1 MFLTIATTHRP
12 ATDLG
17 YLLHKN
23 PERVHEFELSFGKAQ
38 VFYPEASDQRCTAAL
53 VLEVD
58 PIALVRGP
66 ARNRSGDGLLTQYV
80 NDRPYAAS
88 SFLSVAIGRVF
99 GTALS
104 GRSKERP
111 DLAEAEI
118 PLSVRMAPLPCH
130 GGEAVLRK
138 LFEPLGYA
146 VGAEG
151 HVLDHAN
158 PDWGA
163 SRYFT
168 VTLDGCRRLS
178 DLLRHLTVL
187 VPVLDDEKHYWV
199 GEQEVEKLVRRGA
212 GWLDQHPE
220 KELIATRYM
229 RHFKRYAREA
239 LARLSDDDQPDPE
252 VAHEEHGDAEGALE
266 RPIRL
271 NELRLEAVAGAL
283 RGLGV
288 RRVVDLGCGE
298 GRLLKALLQ
307 DRRFEEIVGLDA
319 SVRAL
324 EMARARLNLDRLPS
338 LQRTRI
344 KLMHGA
350 LTYRD
355 ERLEGFDGASVV
367 EVIEHLDP
375 ARLAAFER
383 VLFEFAK
390 PGAVVMTTPNREY
403 NVKFEGL
410 PEGALRHR
418 DHRFEWTRA
427 EFAAWAERV
436 AADHGYRVDFHP
448 IGELDPEL
456 GPPTQ
461 MAVFERCA

>member
-212 GWLDQHPE
+212 GWLDEHPE
-220 KELIATRYM
+220 KQLIATRYM

-324 EMARARLNLDRLPS
+324 EMARTRLDLDRLPS
-338 LQRTRI
+338 LQRARI

-355 ERLEGFDGASVV
+355 QRLEGFDGASVV

-403 NVKFEGL
+403 NVKFEGM

>member
-99 GTALS
+99 GTALA

-168 VTLDGCRRLS
+168 VTLDGCRKLS

-212 GWLDQHPE
+212 GWLDEHPE
-220 KELIATRYM
+220 RQLIATRYM

-324 EMARARLNLDRLPS
+324 EMARARLDLDRLAS

-403 NVKFEGL
+403 NVKFEGMT
-410 PEGALRHR
+410 EGAMRHR

-448 IGELDPEL
+448 IGELDPDL

>member
-212 GWLDQHPE
+212 GWLDEHPE
-220 KELIATRYM
+220 KQLIATRYM

-283 RGLGV
+283 RG
-288 RRVVDLGCGE
+288 RVVDLGCGE

-324 EMARARLNLDRLPS
+324 EMARTRLDLDRLPS
-338 LQRTRI
+338 LQRARI

-355 ERLEGFDGASVV
+355 QRLEGFDGASVV

-403 NVKFEGL
+403 NVKFEGM

>member
-168 VTLDGCRRLS
+168 VTLDGCRKLS

-212 GWLDQHPE
+212 GWLDEHPE

-252 VAHEEHGDAEGALE
+252 VAHEEHGNAEGALE

-324 EMARARLNLDRLPS
+324 EMARARLDLDRLAS

-403 NVKFEGL
+403 NVKFEGMT
-410 PEGALRHR
+410 EGALRHR

>member
-1 MFLTIATTHRP
+1 MLLTITTTYSP

-23 PERVHEFELSFGKAQ
+23 PERVHEVELSFGKAR
-38 VFYPEASDQRCTAAL
+38 VFYPEASDARCTAAL
-53 VLEVD
+53 VLDVD
-58 PIALVRGP
+58 PIGLIRGS
-66 ARNRSGDGLLTQYV
+66 ARNRSGGGLLTQYV

-111 DLAEAEI
+111 DLVQAAI
-118 PLSVRMAPLPCH
+118 PLSVRIAPLPCR

-138 LFEPLGYA
+138 LFEPLGYT
-146 VGAEG
+146 VGVEG
-151 HVLDHAN
+151 HVLDEAN
-158 PDWGA
+158 PDWGM

-168 VTLDGCRRLS
+168 VTLEGHQRIS

-187 VPVLDDEKHYWV
+187 IPVLDDEKHYWV
-199 GEQEVEKLVRRGA
+199 GDQEVEKLVRRGE
-212 GWLDQHPE
+212 GWLEDHPE
-220 KELIATRYM
+220 KQLIATRYM

-252 VAHEEHGDAEGALE
+252 AIQKEHSDAEGELE

-271 NELRLEAVAGAL
+271 NKLRLAAVVGAL
-283 RGLGV
+283 KERGV

-298 GRLLKALLQ
+298 GRLLKILLG
-307 DRRFEEIVGLDA
+307 DRRIEKIVGLDT

-324 EMARARLNLDRLPS
+324 EVAGERLNLDRLPPM
-338 LQRTRI
+338 QRARI
-344 KLMHGA
+344 DLLHGA

-355 ERLEGFDGASVV
+355 TRLEGFEAATVV
-367 EVIEHLDP
+367 EVIEHLDL
-375 ARLAAFER
+375 ARLTAFER

-390 PGAVVMTTPNREY
+390 PDMVIITTPNREY
-403 NVKFEGL
+403 NVKFEGM

-436 AADHGYRVDFHP
+436 AKEHGYSVQFEP
-448 IGELDPEL
+448 IGDLDPDL
-456 GPPTQ
+456 GAPTQ
-461 MAVFERCA
+461 MAVFDKCA

>member
-212 GWLDQHPE
+212 GWLDEHPE
-220 KELIATRYM
+220 KQLIATRYM

-283 RGLGV
+283 RRLGV

-324 EMARARLNLDRLPS
+324 EMARTRLDLDRLPS
-338 LQRTRI
+338 LQRARI

-355 ERLEGFDGASVV
+355 QRLEGFDGASVV

-403 NVKFEGL
+403 NVKFEGM

-456 GPPTQ
+456 GPPTHR
-461 MAVFERCA
+461 AVFERCA

>member
-23 PERVHEFELSFGKAQ
+23 PEPVHEFGLSFGKAQ

-111 DLAEAEI
+111 DLAAAEI

-168 VTLDGCRRLS
+168 VTLDGCRKLS

-212 GWLDQHPE
+212 GWLDEHPE
-220 KELIATRYM
+220 RQLIATRYM

-252 VAHEEHGDAEGALE
+252 VAHEAHGDAEGALE

-403 NVKFEGL
+403 NVKFEGMT
-410 PEGALRHR
+410 EGALRHR

>member
-168 VTLDGCRRLS
+168 VTLDGCRKLS

-212 GWLDQHPE
+212 GWLDEHPE
-220 KELIATRYM
+220 RQLIATRYM

-324 EMARARLNLDRLPS
+324 EMARARLDLDRLAS

-403 NVKFEGL
+403 NVKFEGMT
-410 PEGALRHR
+410 EGAMRHR

-427 EFAAWAERV
+427 EFAAWAYRV

-448 IGELDPEL
+448 IGELDPDL

>member
-212 GWLDQHPE
+212 GWLDEHPE
-220 KELIATRYM
+220 KQLIATRYM

-324 EMARARLNLDRLPS
+324 EMARTRLDLDRLPS
-338 LQRTRI
+338 LQRARI

-355 ERLEGFDGASVV
+355 QRLEGFDGASVV

-403 NVKFEGL
+403 NVKFEGM

-427 EFAAWAERV
+427 EFAAWAERA

>member
-212 GWLDQHPE
+212 GWLDEHPE
-220 KELIATRYM
+220 KQLIATRYM

-324 EMARARLNLDRLPS
+324 EMARARLDLDRLPS
-338 LQRTRI
+338 LQRKRI

-355 ERLEGFDGASVV
+355 ERLEGFDGA
-367 EVIEHLDP
+367 
-375 ARLAAFER
+375 
-383 VLFEFAK
+383 
-390 PGAVVMTTPNREY
+390 
-403 NVKFEGL
+403 
-410 PEGALRHR
+410 
-418 DHRFEWTRA
+418 
-427 EFAAWAERV
+427 
-436 AADHGYRVDFHP
+436 RVD
-448 IGELDPEL
+448 
-456 GPPTQ
+456 
-461 MAVFERCA
+461 